1 MDEYNQHQ
9 QQENESYKAYREHI
23 EGTQLHNTL
32 GVEIAVTENNSA
44 EIKQKL
50 EEKKDDIEYVDEHN
64 RLMYYYPEKIDQLRA
79 SVYAKYRKAEIV
91 ESLIKESFNL
101 LQSKISEQQNK
112 VENVDEMYE
121 VVE

>member
-1 MDEYNQHQ
+1 
-9 QQENESYKAYREHI
+9 
-23 EGTQLHNTL
+23 
-32 GVEIAVTENNSA
+32 
-44 EIKQKL
+44 
-50 EEKKDDIEYVDEHN
+50 VDEHN

-121 VVE
+121 VVEWKVEDLLDKEKQFYKMHKNGIELF